1 MRSLHLEREVRQDG
15 LKSAEGHLHKTQID
29 LAPDLRGKMVE
40 LCNARLADCTDLT
53 AQVKTAHWNVKG
65 SDFIG
70 LHKLFDEIY
79 EEVSE
84 NTDTIAERCVQLGGT
99 AMGTVRIAARQSQLE
114 EYPTDIFACED
125 HVRELSRRLAAFGK
139 LIRES
144 AEQSDSA
151 GDMCTSDV
159 FVEIGRS
166 IDKWLW
172 FVEAHQQ
179 V

>member
-1 MRSLHLEREVRQDG
+1 MRTLHMERENRHGGAKV
-15 LKSAEGHLHKTQID
+15 AEGQLHKTQID
-29 LAPDLRGKMVE
+29 LAADVRGKMVA
-40 LCNARLADCTDLT
+40 LCNARLADCTDLVT
-53 AQVKTAHWNVKG
+53 QIKTAHWNVKG

-79 EEVSE
+79 EDVSE
-84 NTDTIAERCVQLGGT
+84 YVDTIAERCVQLGGT
-99 AMGTVRIAARQSQLE
+99 AMGTVRIAAGASRLE

-125 HVRELSRRLAAFGK
+125 HVRELSARLAAFGK
-139 LIRES
+139 LVRES
-144 AEQSDSA
+144 AEQADTA
-151 GDMCTSDV
+151 GDMGTSDV
-159 FVEIGRS
+159 FVEIGRA